1 MPKLFSAAANVTG
14 QIQSRAVTPNT
25 FGGGAGLQEAGKQI
39 TSFADL
45 MQKRIETDEISEV
58 NKELS
63 QKRVEWTQNLYDSA
77 ENMESGGAG
86 FTENIVKNFE
96 DFSFENPYKT
106 QAAQRAWSQ
115 GLASMRSD
123 LTVRSIGIESEARGK
138 KAVADYSTTSQN
150 NQSVV
155 TQDPTQLDSVLKA
168 QLAYIETLPLSAA
181 NKTKFSE
188 SAGTDLAEAAVR
200 GMIRS
205 NPDLAKQNLKDGV
218 FSKFFDSDE
227 TKSLIGEANTA
238 ENANRMESARLEK
251 AAADAADDAAA
262 ATVDDLY
269 ARVYGPDSAK
279 QPSINEI
286 MNNAALKG
294 RSREKAFLVS
304 AINDR
309 LTNQFNNNTNPVVF
323 QNIMSSIK
331 SGTITNPMDIREYSG
346 RGLGTREVSTAVQY
360 LEDIKAV
367 AQGKGTPELEL
378 GLGYVDQ
385 TQNFLDGFRTSITR
399 TNANTTHPE
408 GDQRFMQFSRA
419 IRKRVADEIAK
430 GPEGNVDALFDS
442 SNKKT
447 YLGPLLNS
455 YKITMQERLYNMRSG
470 MVPGSSGDIS
480 NLMFA
485 RPVFTDSKGKTKY
498 NVTEEEYKNRISEL
512 VGLGFTTPTPRKDE
526 GETMAQ
532 FRARVKIMRS
542 VGATP

>member
-1 MPKLFSAAANVTG
+1 
-14 QIQSRAVTPNT
+14 
-25 FGGGAGLQEAGKQI
+25 
-39 TSFADL
+39 
-45 MQKRIETDEISEV
+45 
-58 NKELS
+58 
-63 QKRVEWTQNLYDSA
+63 
-77 ENMESGGAG
+77 
-86 FTENIVKNFE
+86 
-96 DFSFENPYKT
+96 
-106 QAAQRAWSQ
+106 
-115 GLASMRSD
+115 
-123 LTVRSIGIESEARGK
+123 
-138 KAVADYSTTSQN
+138 
-150 NQSVV
+150 
-155 TQDPTQLDSVLKA
+155 
-168 QLAYIETLPLSAA
+168 
-181 NKTKFSE
+181 
-188 SAGTDLAEAAVR
+188 
-200 GMIRS
+200 
-205 NPDLAKQNLKDGV
+205 
-218 FSKFFDSDE
+218 
-227 TKSLIGEANTA
+227 
-238 ENANRMESARLEK
+238 
-251 AAADAADDAAA
+251 
-262 ATVDDLY
+262 
-269 ARVYGPDSAK
+269 
-279 QPSINEI
+279 
-286 MNNAALKG
+286 
-294 RSREKAFLVS
+294 
-304 AINDR
+304 
-309 LTNQFNNNTNPVVF
+309 
-323 QNIMSSIK
+323 
-331 SGTITNPMDIREYSG
+331 
-346 RGLGTREVSTAVQY
+346 VQY